1 MKSSNNIYFAS
12 DLHLGVPN
20 REESLK
26 REKLFIKWLD
36 EIKVDAKAIYLLGDI
51 FDFWFEYK
59 KAVPKGYVR
68 LLGKLAELSD
78 NGIPI
83 FIFTGNHDM
92 WMFDYLEEEINAT
105 IYREPIEIKLND
117 KVFFLG
123 HGDGL
128 GPGDF
133 GYKILKKVFSNSICK
148 WLFSRI
154 HPNLG
159 ISLAEYWSRKSRISN
174 GVKDDTN
181 QGQEEFLVQFC
192 KSKLKESEIDYF
204 IFGHRHLP
212 MEVELNKKST
222 YINLGEWV
230 NYKTYAVFDGE
241 TVTLKKFD

>member
-1 MKSSNNIYFAS
+1 
-12 DLHLGVPN
+12 
-20 REESLK
+20 
-26 REKLFIKWLD
+26 
-36 EIKVDAKAIYLLGDI
+36 
-51 FDFWFEYK
+51 
-59 KAVPKGYVR
+59 VR

-92 WMFDYLEEEINAT
+92 WMFDYLEKEINAT
-105 IYREPIEIKLND
+105 IYREPIEIKLNY

-133 GYKILKKVFSNSICK
+133 GYKILKIVFSNSICK

-212 MEVELNKKST
+212 MEVELNKNST